1 LATRVRQILSG
12 KSIEQGMNSQPREDI
27 RNIAIIAHVDHG
39 KTTLVDGML
48 RGTNVFRSNQVVE
61 ERVLDDNPLER
72 ERGITILAKNTG
84 VRYRDTTIN
93 IVDTPGHADFGG
105 EVERIVNMVDGALL
119 LVDAVEGPMPQTR
132 FVLRQALQRGVKVIL
147 VVNKI
152 DREASRPEFV
162 VNATFDLFIDLGA
175 TEEQADFPVIY
186 TRALDA
192 QAGFEADELAPDLEP
207 LFETILNYLP
217 GPMVDPDGPTQLLV
231 TTLEYSD
238 YVGRIAI
245 GRLTSGVLRAGQS
258 IMHITAAGEMEPM
271 KVTKL
276 YTFQNLQ
283 RVEQEEVRAGDI
295 VAVAGIPKV
304 SIGDTLADRDDPRP
318 LPPITVEEPT
328 VRMAF
333 CVNNSPFAGR
343 EGKYVTSRQLRERLM
358 RELESNVALRVAETE
373 RAGEFVVSGRGELHL
388 AIVIETMRREGYEF
402 AVGRPEVIFR
412 DGDTG
417 REEPIEDVFVE
428 VHTDY
433 LGAVSEM
440 LGKRRGE
447 LLQIRYGDDGT
458 VYSEYRVPT
467 RGMLGFRQPFL
478 TATRGTG
485 IYHTLFHGYEPYR
498 GAIELQETGSLV
510 SLETGPVSAYALIHL
525 MARGTLFVA
534 PGEEVYS
541 GQVVGQHIH
550 GDDLVINVCKTKNLT
565 GHRAVPRG
573 IAESLPDPRDMSLDQ
588 RIEYLGPDE
597 LLEVTPE
604 SLRIRKSDLRHDV
617 RKKITKKAKN
627 GVVEKV

>member
-1 LATRVRQILSG
+1 MST
-12 KSIEQGMNSQPREDI
+12 QPRDDI

-48 RGTNVFRSNQVVE
+48 HGTNVFRPNQIVE

-84 VRYRDTTIN
+84 IRYNGTTIN

-132 FVLRQALQRGVKVIL
+132 FVLRQALQRGLKVIV

-152 DREASRPEFV
+152 DRPAARPVEV
-162 VNATFDLFIDLGA
+162 VNATFDLFVDLEA

-186 TRALDA
+186 TRALDG
-192 QAGFEADELAPDLEP
+192 QAGFEPEAMASDLQP
-207 LFETILNYLP
+207 LFNTIIEYLP
-217 GPMVDPDGPTQLLV
+217 GPSVDSDGSTQMLV
-231 TTLEYSD
+231 TTLEYSN
-238 YVGRIAI
+238 YVGRIAV
-245 GRLTSGVLRAGQS
+245 GRLTSGALQNGQT
-258 IMHITAAGEMEPM
+258 ITHISAAGEMELA

-276 YTFQNLQ
+276 YTFQNLK
-283 RVEQEEVRAGDI
+283 RIEQEQVQAGDI

-304 SIGDTLADRDDPRP
+304 GIGDTLADRDQPRA
-318 LPPITVEEPT
+318 LPPITVEKPT

-333 CVNNSPFAGR
+333 QVNNSPFAGR
-343 EGKYVTSRQLRERLM
+343 EGKYVTSRQLRGRLM
-358 RELESNVALRVAETE
+358 RELESNVALRVADTD
-373 RAGEFVVSGRGELHL
+373 RAGEFLVSGRGELHL

-402 AVGRPEVIFR
+402 SVGRPEVIFQE
-412 DGDTG
+412 TESG
-417 REEPIEDVFVE
+417 RLEPIEDVFIE
-428 VHTDY
+428 VHSDY
-433 LGAVSEM
+433 LGPVAEM

-485 IYHTLFHGYEPYR
+485 IFHTLFHGYEPYR
-498 GAIELQETGSLV
+498 GAIALQKTGSLV
-510 SLETGPVSAYALIHL
+510 SLETGAVSAYALIHL
-525 MARGTLFVA
+525 MQRGTLFVS
-534 PGEEVYS
+534 PGDQVYG

-550 GDDLVINVCKTKNLT
+550 NEDLVINVCKTKNLT

-573 IAESLPDPRDMSLDQ
+573 IAESLPDPRVMSLDE
-588 RIEYLGPDE
+588 RIEYLNPEE

-604 SLRIRKSDLRHDV
+604 SLRIRKSELRHDI
-617 RKKITKKAKN
+617 RKKSIRKAKL
-627 GVVEKV
+627 GISSIAV

>member
-1 LATRVRQILSG
+1 
-12 KSIEQGMNSQPREDI
+12 MNSQPREDI

-48 RGTNVFRSNQVVE
+48 RETNVFRSNQIVE
-61 ERVLDDNPLER
+61 ERILDDNPLER

-84 VRYRDTTIN
+84 VNYHGTTVN

-152 DREASRPEFV
+152 DRAAARPEYV

-175 TEEQADFPVIY
+175 TEAQADFPVIY

-192 QAGFEADELAPDLEP
+192 QAGFEPDALAPDLEP
-207 LFETILNYLP
+207 LFRTIIDYLP
-217 GPMVDPDGPTQLLV
+217 GPEVDPDGPTQMLV

-245 GRLTSGVLRAGQS
+245 GRLTSGALHAGKT
-258 IMHITAAGEMEPM
+258 IMHIAASGEMEPL

-283 RVEQEEVRAGDI
+283 RVEQKVVQAGDI

-304 SIGDTLADRDDPRP
+304 SIGDTLADKDDPRP

-333 CVNNSPFAGR
+333 NVNNSPFAGR

-358 RELESNVALRVAETE
+358 RELESNVALRVADTE
-373 RAGEFVVSGRGELHL
+373 KASEFIVSGRGELHL

-402 AVGRPEVIFR
+402 SVGRPEVIFHE
-412 DGDTG
+412 GEAG

-440 LGKRRGE
+440 LGRRRGE
-447 LLQIRYGDDGT
+447 LMQIRYGDDGT
-458 VYSEYRVPT
+458 IYSEYRVPT

-485 IYHTLFHGYEPYR
+485 IYHTLFHGYLPYR
-498 GAIELQETGSLV
+498 GNIAIQESGSLV
-510 SLETGPVSAYALIHL
+510 SLETGAVSAYALIHL
-525 MARGTLFVA
+525 MQRGTLFVS
-534 PGEEVYS
+534 PGDQVYG

-573 IAESLPDPRDMSLDQ
+573 IAESLPDPREMSLDQ

-604 SLRIRKSDLRHDV
+604 SLRIRKGDLRHDV
-617 RKKITKKAKN
+617 RKKRIKKSKN
-627 GVVEKV
+627 GTSA